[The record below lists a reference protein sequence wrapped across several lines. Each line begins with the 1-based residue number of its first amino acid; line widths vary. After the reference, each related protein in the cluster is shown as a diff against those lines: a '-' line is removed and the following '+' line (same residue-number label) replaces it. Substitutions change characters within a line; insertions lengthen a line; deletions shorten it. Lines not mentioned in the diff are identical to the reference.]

1 MNTFLLPTLCLLGV
15 WAALAGGVTVKDG
28 EFSFSLE
35 SVKKLKDLQELQKP
49 RNPRNLDGPII
60 PILCNSPKFPEEL
73 KPICQKPNAE
83 EIFER
88 LETIAQDPSTCE
100 ICAYAACAGC

>member
-1 MNTFLLPTLCLLGV
+1 M
-15 WAALAGGVTVKDG
+15 
-28 EFSFSLE
+28 
-35 SVKKLKDLQELQKP
+35 KKLKDLQELQKP

-60 PILCNSPKFPEEL
+60 PVLCNSPKFPEEL

-83 EIFER
+83 EILER

>member
-1 MNTFLLPTLCLLGV
+1 MNPFVSEEEGWVLLFLLFQKPWFGALCSHWLCL
-15 WAALAGGVTVKDG
+15 
-28 EFSFSLE
+28 SLFRG
-35 SVKKLKDLQELQKP
+35 SVLERWQKP

-60 PILCNSPKFPEEL
+60 PVLCNSPKFPEEL

-83 EIFER
+83 EILER

>member
-1 MNTFLLPTLCLLGV
+1 QWAPASRATCQSPTPV
-15 WAALAGGVTVKDG
+15 
-28 EFSFSLE
+28 
-35 SVKKLKDLQELQKP
+35 
-49 RNPRNLDGPII
+49 
-60 PILCNSPKFPEEL
+60 LCNSPKFPEEL

-83 EIFER
+83 EILER